1 LWRLENE
8 IELLAGMQSLAGNVE
23 GNFGGAEARAR
34 GGELVPAE
42 CITAT
47 NPTPTAVFWF
57 PFSFTMIIT
66 TRKVP

>member
-1 LWRLENE
+1 ME

-47 NPTPTAVFWF
+47 NL
-57 PFSFTMIIT
+57 I
-66 TRKVP
+66 